1 MKRIAKRCFI
11 GAVICLCI
19 VLVFLAGVCVYLNT
33 DHARDLIQGKVNGV
47 IPGKI
52 AFSDF
57 RFSPF
62 KGELTLKNITLKDR
76 RNGEIA
82 GLNALRVEVSW
93 ATLLKGTLTLKNV
106 ILEEPWANLLTDKS
120 GKLNF
125 LDTVAPY
132 REEAGLKQGPE
143 VSRAS
148 GFPIKIRVKALEL
161 AHGSIRYEMVSSGL
175 VISVEGLDLRAEG
188 DLLRQSARIV
198 LQIAEGR
205 IDSPKV
211 NTSLARCTVS
221 AALQEDRI
229 DELLIEANTPAS
241 RLTASG
247 SVRDI
252 FKKPMFDLSLDVL
265 AALGEVQKSLSLNKL
280 LTGDIRARITARGE
294 LDNPEVTISLTY
306 GGGMLSGNYV
316 DRASLDLIL
325 KERLV
330 TLNNLNAGI
339 GSGNMSMQGKVDLS
353 KAFKQGFIAPQRDF
367 TAISYHVLLKG
378 AGIRLEKLRSAVEHG
393 SSGIVAFNMALSG
406 TGLSPKEMSTDGEME
421 ADFKEFATGTL
432 EKPVDLNVTTSA
444 GLKDGVVTV
453 KQLKARSGSLSMQSS
468 GRFDLSSGNITA
480 SLAIEAPDLTE
491 TLSSLGIGGIGGA
504 CDIRATLSGSPKRPA
519 FDFVLQGRQLRYR
532 HVTLGNIGA
541 NANLEQSGRLRVA
554 MLSLENQGSLI
565 NATGSVKVFKDDFF
579 KVDRTIPLNLSV
591 TFKNVEMRD
600 FFTKEPIKGTIEGQV
615 NLDGALQSLIAK
627 GALAGK
633 ELKAKAIRI
642 GDCETTFRFSY
653 GKLFVEKME
662 IRNHKSMLRFSGTA
676 QVFDQ
681 KTKRVLKD
689 PTFTLGVRGDSI
701 SVEDFVDG
709 MKGKV
714 SLAATMEGN
723 FRRPRGTIDLHG
735 TNVDLGVQRF
745 HEIKLVCALAGKKAW
760 FKPLQLVV
768 APGELIEGAGW
779 VTLDKAYQIDLVSK
793 GISLGNIE
801 KIREREIGEGRIL
814 FNISGQGTF
823 ENPHLAGKITL
834 EKPRFKGRSFNDFQ
848 VQLDLRDQ
856 VAHISGKLNFDL
868 KGSYHV
874 QKGDF
879 SAFIQCSRADLEP
892 YFRLM
897 GQKHLSATVS
907 GRIEARG
914 NARAFR
920 QTSVVADLLQMELFY
935 KQREL
940 FAGRNFKAVMEDGEI
955 TILSLRGSLLKE
967 GKIDIE
973 GKAKVHGTLSLQAE
987 GTIPLQVARLFVD
1000 ELPDL
1005 TGNVSLS
1012 AAVTGA
1018 WSHPD
1023 IRGQMELK
1031 DVGFTVPNIGQKVHN
1046 LSGTIRITPRMVT
1059 IDTLEGRMD
1068 TGRFSAGG
1076 TMELKGIRPAVVK
1089 LAIDAHALPL
1099 QVPDMMDV
1107 LLNATLQIRGTP
1119 DKSLVQ
1125 GEVVILEGTYYK
1137 GVNLSLLQV
1146 VGKRKREEAPRP
1158 KEITLPFMKNMS
1170 VDISLRRRNPFVVD
1184 NNLAH
1189 LDINPDLRISGTL
1202 SNPMITGRVTIESG
1216 TVTYRRRTFDVK
1228 KGEIDFSN
1236 PYKIE
1241 PIFDIEG
1248 EVQVRKWTIRL
1259 AISGPPDKLSFTLTS
1274 DPPEEDGDILSLL
1287 MFGKTTHEL
1296 IEADGGTTK
1305 SETRMLAGIL
1315 ATTLQDDIK
1324 KATGLDIL
1332 EVETQAQ
1339 EEEQVSDQVKVT
1351 IGKELSRRMTLKYA
1365 VESKDGELSQRAIA
1379 EYKLLEGILLSGFQD
1394 DKGTSGGE
1402 IFFRLEFR

>member
-93 ATLLKGTLTLKNV
+93 AALLKGTLTLKNV

-565 NATGSVKVFKDDFF
+565 NATGSVKVFKQDFF

-642 GDCETTFRFSY
+642 GDCETTFRFSD

-814 FNISGQGTF
+814 FN
-823 ENPHLAGKITL
+823 
-834 EKPRFKGRSFNDFQ
+834 
-848 VQLDLRDQ
+848 
-856 VAHISGKLNFDL
+856 HISGKLNFDL

-1189 LDINPDLRISGTL
+1189 LDINPDLR
-1202 SNPMITGRVTIESG
+1202 
-1216 TVTYRRRTFDVK
+1216 RRRTFDVK